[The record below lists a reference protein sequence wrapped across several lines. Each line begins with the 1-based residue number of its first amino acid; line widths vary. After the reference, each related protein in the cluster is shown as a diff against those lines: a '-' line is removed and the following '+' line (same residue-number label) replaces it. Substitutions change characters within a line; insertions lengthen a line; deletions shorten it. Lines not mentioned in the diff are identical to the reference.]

1 MHMPEAELR
10 AYLRIF
16 IPEDRIEHVLDQV
29 ALGGLE
35 IDAREEWQLFELAH
49 REVARDKRVTVELEA
64 AVLLEEVGLSSEDV
78 DKILSLDVPPPD
90 TDSST
95 SEPEVA
101 EPEPVEPE
109 PEPAGPEVA
118 EPEPEPAG
126 PDVAEPEPAEP
137 EQMEPEPEQADVLP
151 DERPQDG
158 DTKGAGV
165 QEASPAVRVHPSSPW
180 RLITVAI
187 VLTVLVVFLTV
198 AVFTDAGQER
208 LARMGLPPQ
217 VWIGVMVGLMAG
229 GLAFLAA
236 ETAMGPRDT
245 PVEDGEEE
253 NSTQ

>member
-1 MHMPEAELR
+1 MPEAELR

-95 SEPEVA
+95 SE
-101 EPEPVEPE
+101 
-109 PEPAGPEVA
+109 PEVA